1 MYSGIDCTP
10 KEFVSRLNKFAHA
23 RTVEPI
29 PIDLI
34 NQPEKWRR
42 ILEANVDIFAES
54 MRQNGQLQPIG
65 LVPAKE
71 VGRYDIK
78 WGEQRL
84 LGAKKLNWT
93 HIDAVVLRDVSKAE
107 ADLMTLDENI
117 ARNGYSCVLEEACA
131 RTQQK
136 ALYLQ
141 LHPETG
147 RGGDRRSNRASNPNN
162 SVLVEPFT
170 AYVANETNQSSDRV
184 EQLVRIGT
192 SLGPYADTLYGT
204 PIADSF
210 TELLALSRCS
220 KDELP
225 RLVEHICSG
234 RASKVS
240 DAKNV
245 TVTTGTFTRS
255 DERRKLGKGASNT
268 RQSEIVPSEGDEIQP
283 QRNPNSYNQYVA
295 LAREKLVELED
306 AAKMD
311 PQMLAEYLTAVLPV
325 RNPNLWQR
333 FVSAVYDP

>member
-1 MYSGIDCTP
+1 MKKIDQHQTNLLGYYPVYPLFSVGLYALRNRSTP

-184 EQLVRIGT
+184 EQLGQDWNITRTLCRHPVW
-192 SLGPYADTLYGT
+192 YADRRLFYR
-204 PIADSF
+204 A
-210 TELLALSRCS
+210 CS
-220 KDELP
+220 LF
-225 RLVEHICSG
+225 LVVQKTS
-234 RASKVS
+234 SL
-240 DAKNV
+240 D
-245 TVTTGTFTRS
+245 
-255 DERRKLGKGASNT
+255 
-268 RQSEIVPSEGDEIQP
+268 
-283 QRNPNSYNQYVA
+283 
-295 LAREKLVELED
+295 
-306 AAKMD
+306 
-311 PQMLAEYLTAVLPV
+311 
-325 RNPNLWQR
+325 
-333 FVSAVYDP
+333 